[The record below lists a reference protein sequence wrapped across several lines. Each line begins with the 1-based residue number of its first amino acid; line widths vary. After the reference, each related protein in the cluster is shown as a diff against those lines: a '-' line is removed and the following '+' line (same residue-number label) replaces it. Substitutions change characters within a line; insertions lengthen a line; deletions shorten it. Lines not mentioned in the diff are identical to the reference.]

1 VPPVRTLYLLM
12 LLSVLNHTT
21 FAGTRVVVALTAI
34 RLGETPF
41 TVGTLMALYA
51 LLPMLFA
58 VSIGRLTDR
67 FGARAPMLAGS
78 TLLAAGASIPFLWPG
93 IASLYLSSVLI
104 GSSFMLYHVAYQNV
118 VGYVGA
124 PEDRPI
130 NFSIAA
136 LGFSVSGFSG
146 PMLAGFGID
155 HIGIPG
161 TFLVLSLLP
170 LVPLAVLALDKVPL
184 PRLPGHGAAPA
195 PNRRLADLF
204 RHRELRRLF
213 VVSGLLAMA
222 WDLFNFAVPIYGSR
236 VELSASKIGAILG
249 AFSVATFVVRT
260 FLPAISRRLSAW
272 PLLVVSLVV
281 AGTSF
286 VLFPLFRTAAPL
298 MAVAFFLGLGLGM
311 SQPMVMSLMHNA
323 TPPGR
328 VGEAVGVRMTLVNMS
343 QTGMPLLFGA
353 LGSVLGTLAPAF
365 WAMALLLLAGG
376 AFAKRYHDR
385 RAKAA
390 GAPGATL

>member
-1 VPPVRTLYLLM
+1 VRTLYLLM
-12 LLSVLNHTT
+12 LMSVLNHST
-21 FAGTRVVVALTAI
+21 FAGTRVAVALNAI

-41 TVGTLMALYA
+41 TVGTMMALYS

-67 FGARAPMLAGS
+67 FGVRLPMLAGS
-78 TLLAAGASIPFLWPG
+78 VILAASAFIPFVWPG
-93 IASLYLSSVLI
+93 IGALYLTSVLV
-104 GSSFMLYHVAYQNV
+104 GSSFMLYHVAYQNI
-118 VGYVGA
+118 VGYIGR
-124 PEDRPI
+124 PEDRAV
-130 NFSIAA
+130 NFSLAA

-146 PMLAGFGID
+146 PMLAGLGID
-155 HIGIPG
+155 HIGISR

-170 LVPLAVLALDKVPL
+170 LVPVTVLALDKARL
-184 PRLPGHGAAPA
+184 PKLPGHGAP
-195 PNRRLADLF
+195 PGQQRRLADLF
-204 RHRELRRLF
+204 RHGELRRLF

-236 VELSASKIGAILG
+236 VHLTASTIGAILG
-249 AFSVATFVVRT
+249 AFSVGTFAVRLL
-260 FLPAISRRLSAW
+260 LPAIQRRLSPW

-281 AGTSF
+281 AGSSF
-286 VLFPLFRTAAPL
+286 VLFPMFASAAPL
-298 MAVAFFLGLGLGM
+298 MAVALLLGLGLGM
-311 SQPMVMSLMHNA
+311 SQPTVMSLMHTA

-365 WAMALLLLAGG
+365 WATALLLLAGG
-376 AFAKRYHDR
+376 FFTKRHHDR
-385 RAKAA
+385 RARA
-390 GAPGATL
+390 GTSA

>member
-1 VPPVRTLYLLM
+1 VRTLYLLM
-12 LLSVLNHTT
+12 LLSVLNHST
-21 FAGTRVVVALTAI
+21 FAGTRVAVSLYAI
-34 RLGETPF
+34 RLGESPF
-41 TVGTLMALYA
+41 TVGTLMALYS

-67 FGARAPMLAGS
+67 FGVRAPMLAGS
-78 TLLAAGASIPFLWPG
+78 AILAASALIPFLRPG
-93 IASLYLSSVLI
+93 IGGLYVASILI
-104 GSSFMLYHVAYQNV
+104 GSSFMLYHVAAQNV
-118 VGYVGA
+118 VGYIGR
-124 PEDRPI
+124 PEDRAA
-130 NFSIAA
+130 NFSVAA
-136 LGFSVSGFSG
+136 LGFSISGFSG

-155 HIGIPG
+155 GFG
-161 TFLVLSLLP
+161 YATTFLVLAALP
-170 LVPLAVLALDKVPL
+170 LVPALVLGLDKLPL
-184 PRLPGHGAAPA
+184 PKLPGHGAP
-195 PNRRLADLF
+195 PGKERRLADLF

-236 VELSASKIGAILG
+236 IQLSASTIGVVLG
-249 AFSVATFVVRT
+249 AFSVATFVVRL

-272 PLLVVSLVV
+272 PLLVVSLVI

-286 VLFPLFRTAAPL
+286 VLFPVFRTATPL
-298 MAVAFFLGLGLGM
+298 MMLAFFLGLGLGM

-353 LGSVLGTLAPAF
+353 LGSALGMAPVF
-365 WAMALLLLAGG
+365 WATALLLLAGG
-376 AFAKRYHDR
+376 FVAKRHHDR
-385 RAKAA
+385 RAKREAVESSV
-390 GAPGATL
+390 P

>member
-1 VPPVRTLYLLM
+1 VRTLYLLM
-12 LLSVLNHTT
+12 LLSVLNHST
-21 FAGTRVVVALTAI
+21 FAGTRVVVALYAI

-41 TVGTLMALYA
+41 TVGTMMALYS

-67 FGARAPMLAGS
+67 FGVRAPMLTGS
-78 TLLAAGASIPFLWPG
+78 TILAASAFIPFVWPG
-93 IASLYLSSVLI
+93 VGALYLVSILV
-104 GSSFMLYHVAYQNV
+104 GSSFMLYHVAYQNI
-118 VGYVGA
+118 VGYIGR
-124 PEDRPI
+124 PEDRAI
-130 NFSIAA
+130 NFSLAA

-146 PMLAGFGID
+146 PMLAGLGID
-155 HIGIPG
+155 HIGIAD

-170 LVPLAVLALDKVPL
+170 LVPVAVLALDKLRL
-184 PRLPGHGAAPA
+184 PKLPGHGAP
-195 PNRRLADLF
+195 PGQRRLADLF

-236 VELSASKIGAILG
+236 VELSASRIGAVLG
-249 AFSVATFVVRT
+249 AFSAGTFVVRLL
-260 FLPAISRRLSAW
+260 LPAISRRLSPW

-286 VLFPLFRTAAPL
+286 VLFPFFRSAEPL
-298 MAVAFFLGLGLGM
+298 MAIAFFLGLGLGM
-311 SQPMVMSLMHNA
+311 SQPTVMSLMHNT

-353 LGSVLGTLAPAF
+353 LGSLLGTLAPAF
-365 WAMALLLLAGG
+365 WATALLLLAGG
-376 AFAKRYHDR
+376 YVAKRHHDR
-385 RAKAA
+385 RAN
-390 GAPGATL
+390 APGTGA

>member
-1 VPPVRTLYLLM
+1 VRTLYLLM
-12 LLSVLNHTT
+12 LLSVLNHST
-21 FAGTRVVVALTAI
+21 FAGTRVAVSLYAI
-34 RLGETPF
+34 RLGESPF
-41 TVGTLMALYA
+41 TVGTLMALYS

-67 FGARAPMLAGS
+67 FGVRAPMLTGS
-78 TLLAAGASIPFLWPG
+78 AALAASALIPFLWPG
-93 IASLYLSSVLI
+93 IGGLYAASVLI
-104 GSSFMLYHVAYQNV
+104 GSSFMLYHVAGQNI
-118 VGYVGA
+118 VGYIGR
-124 PEDRPI
+124 PEDRAV

-155 HIGIPG
+155 GMGYPA
-161 TFLVLSLLP
+161 TFLALSVLP
-170 LVPLAVLALDKVPL
+170 LVPVAVLALNKLRL
-184 PRLPGHGAAPA
+184 PKLPGHGAP
-195 PNRRLADLF
+195 PQNRRLADLF

-236 VELSASKIGAILG
+236 IGLSASTIGVVLG
-249 AFSVATFVVRT
+249 SFSVATFVVRL
-260 FLPAISRRLSAW
+260 FLPAISRRLTAW
-272 PLLVVSLVV
+272 PLLVVSLLV
-281 AGTSF
+281 AGGSF
-286 VLFPLFRTAAPL
+286 VLFPVFRHATAL
-298 MAVAFFLGLGLGM
+298 MLIAFVLGLGLGM

-353 LGSVLGTLAPAF
+353 LGSALGMAPVF
-365 WAMALLLLAGG
+365 WATALVLLAG
-376 AFAKRYHDR
+376 AFVAKRHHDR
-385 RAKAA
+385 RTKAA
-390 GAPGATL
+390 AGSP

>member
-1 VPPVRTLYLLM
+1 VRPLYLLM

-21 FAGTRVVVALTAI
+21 FAGTRVVVALYAI

-41 TVGTLMALYA
+41 TVGTLMALYS
-51 LLPMLFA
+51 LLPMIFA
-58 VSIGRLTDR
+58 VTIGRLTDR
-67 FGARAPMLAGS
+67 FGVRAPMLTGS
-78 TLLAAGASIPFLWPG
+78 VLLAAGTLTPLLWPQ
-93 IASLYLSSVLI
+93 IEALYLVSMLV

-118 VGYVGA
+118 VGFIGR
-124 PEDRPI
+124 PEDRPM
-130 NFSIAA
+130 NFSMAA
-136 LGFSVSGFSG
+136 LGFSISGFSG
-146 PMLAGFGID
+146 PMLAGLGID
-155 HIGIPG
+155 HVGISS

-170 LVPLAVLALDKVPL
+170 LVPVAVLALDKAPL
-184 PRLPGHGAAPA
+184 PRLPGHGKSPA
-195 PNRRLADLF
+195 PGRRLADLL

-249 AFSVATFVVRT
+249 AFSVATFVVRL
-260 FLPAISRRLSAW
+260 FLPAISRRLTAW

-281 AGTSF
+281 AGSSF
-286 VLFPLFRTAAPL
+286 VLFPMFSTAAPL
-298 MAVAFFLGLGLGM
+298 MAIAFVLGLGLGM

-365 WAMALLLLAGG
+365 WATALLLLAGG
-376 AFAKRYHDR
+376 FVTKRHHDR
-385 RAKAA
+385 RTRELRGK
-390 GAPGATL
+390 L